1 MAIGY
6 GWFYWKSAVCEG
18 QLLGQAHVLAKD
30 LDAHVKR
37 E

>member
-1 MAIGY
+1 MTIGY
-6 GWFYWKSAVCEG
+6 GWFYWKSAG